1 VEEANS
7 IGVMKWSRLKEW
19 LGIVV
24 AVIAITGWAVTWR
37 NNIYEKGK
45 HAKDYEILER
55 RITKS
60 EQRDSLF
67 IIEIRRTNEELKT
80 FSGYLDGLTTYF
92 GIKPATN

>member
-1 VEEANS
+1 LEEANP
-7 IGVMKWSRLKEW
+7 IEEMKWSKLKEW

-24 AVIAITGWAVTWR
+24 AVIAITGWIVTWR

-67 IIEIRRTNEELKT
+67 IIEIRRTNEELKDMA
-80 FSGYLDGLTTYF
+80 GYLRGLSAYF
-92 GIKPATN
+92 GIRTESN